1 MRLTKAVGFSCI
13 IVALGLTAVRVPAA
27 IQAPSGAPPHEALLE
42 AGSNEHAPTPW
53 RDLIGL
59 PVAAALGAA
68 LAFRPVRRGTPAR
81 DPAVIQTQIVLAVV
95 GALIMMVVGASL
107 ARAFGILGAA
117 NLVRYRAKIGD
128 PKDAAVMLVA
138 LAVGLAA
145 GIGLYLPAAAAT
157 VFILLLLWGL
167 ESIEPAPVKAFELKL
182 KGDSAADIR
191 PKVEQL
197 LREQHLSYELRTTGQ
212 EELSYQV
219 ILPARRRTSRL
230 AAAILALDPDR
241 HLTVELEPLKQKKG

>member
-1 MRLTKAVGFSCI
+1 MRLTNVVGFSCI
-13 IVALGLTAVRVPAA
+13 LIALGLMAVRAPAA
-27 IQAPSGAPPHEALLE
+27 IQAPESPAHEAILE
-42 AGSNEHAPTPW
+42 GGSKEHAPTPW
-53 RDLIGL
+53 RELIGL

-145 GIGLYLPAAAAT
+145 GIGLYLPATAAT
-157 VFILLLLWGL
+157 VFILLLLWAL
-167 ESIEPAPVKAFELKL
+167 ESIEPAPVKIFELKV
-182 KGDSAADIR
+182 KGDSAAEIR
-191 PKVEQL
+191 PRLEQL

-219 ILPARRRTSRL
+219 TFPARRRTSRL
-230 AAAILALDPDR
+230 AAAVLALDPD
-241 HLTVELEPLKQKKG
+241 HKVTVELDPLKKKKE